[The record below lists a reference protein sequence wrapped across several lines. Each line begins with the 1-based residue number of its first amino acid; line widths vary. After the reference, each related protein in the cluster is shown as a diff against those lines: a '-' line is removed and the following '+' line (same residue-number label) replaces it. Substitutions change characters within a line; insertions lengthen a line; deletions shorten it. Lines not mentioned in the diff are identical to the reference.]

1 MGQKINPKSFR
12 TGITKNWVSR
22 WYFAMPPHKGKN
34 DVTLSKTRI
43 YAKFLMED
51 EAIRNTVKKMIS
63 LAGISLVEI
72 ERTAS
77 SIRVFIKAARPG
89 LVIGRGG
96 KGVEDLSKALEAA
109 IMKVRGDKKQ
119 IALSVNIEELRRN
132 EISAEYTAQQ
142 IAWDMEKRMSTR
154 RTMKKYLDF
163 IAQNREVRG
172 AKILVSGRVDG
183 GEIARREVLK
193 YGSLPLQN
201 LRADIDYGTATA
213 FTSYGTNGIKVW
225 IYKGEIFANA
235 KKAADERRQSEEARG
250 NKIDR

>member
-1 MGQKINPKSFR
+1 
-12 TGITKNWVSR
+12 
-22 WYFAMPPHKGKN
+22 
-34 DVTLSKTRI
+34 
-43 YAKFLMED
+43 ME
-51 EAIRNTVKKMIS
+51 
-63 LAGISLVEI
+63 
-72 ERTAS
+72 
-77 SIRVFIKAARPG
+77 
-89 LVIGRGG
+89 
-96 KGVEDLSKALEAA
+96 ALEAA

>member
-1 MGQKINPKSFR
+1 
-12 TGITKNWVSR
+12 
-22 WYFAMPPHKGKN
+22 MPPHKGKN
-34 DVTLSKTRI
+34 DTALSKTKI
-43 YAKFLMED
+43 YARFLMED
-51 EAIRNTVKKMIS
+51 EAIRETVNKKIS
-63 LAGISLVEI
+63 LAGVSLIEI

-96 KGVEDLSKALEAA
+96 KGVEELSKAIEAA
-109 IMKVRGDKKQ
+109 ILKVRGDKKPV
-119 IALSVNIEELRRN
+119 ALSVNIEELRRN

-142 IAWDMEKRMSTR
+142 IAWDLEKRMSTR

-163 IAQNREVRG
+163 IAQNRDVRG

-213 FTSYGTNGIKVW
+213 FTTYGTNGIKVW
-225 IYKGEIFANA
+225 IYKGEIFAKRA
-235 KKAADERRQSEEARG
+235 EKSHGSDESRG
-250 NKIDR
+250 NKIEK

>member
-34 DVTLSKTRI
+34 DTAISKTKI

-51 EAIRNTVKKMIS
+51 EAIRATIKKKIS
-63 LAGISLVEI
+63 LAGVSVVEI

-96 KGVEDLSKALEAA
+96 KGVEELSKAIESA
-109 IMKVRGDKKQ
+109 ILKVRGDKKP
-119 IALSVNIEELRRN
+119 ISLSVNIEELRRN

-142 IAWDMEKRMSTR
+142 IAWDLEKRMSTR

-163 IAQNREVRG
+163 ISQNRDVRG

-201 LRADIDYGTATA
+201 LRADVDYGTATA
-213 FTSYGTNGIKVW
+213 FTTYGTNGIKVW
-225 IYKGEIFANA
+225 IYKGEIFAKRA
-235 KKAADERRQSEEARG
+235 ERAHGSEESHG
-250 NKIDR
+250 NKIEK

>member
-1 MGQKINPKSFR
+1 
-12 TGITKNWVSR
+12 
-22 WYFAMPPHKGKN
+22 MPPHKGKN
-34 DVTLSKTRI
+34 DVTLSKTKI

-51 EAIRNTVKKMIS
+51 EAIRDTIKKKIS
-63 LAGISLVEI
+63 LAGVSLIEI

-96 KGVEDLSKALEAA
+96 KGVEELSKAIETA
-109 IMKVRGDKKQ
+109 ITKVRGDKKPV
-119 IALSVNIEELRRN
+119 ALSVNIEELRRN

-142 IAWDMEKRMSTR
+142 IAWDLEKRMSTR

-163 IAQNREVRG
+163 IAQNRDVRG

-201 LRADIDYGTATA
+201 LRADVDYGTATA
-213 FTSYGTNGIKVW
+213 FTTYGTNGIKVW
-225 IYKGEIFANA
+225 IYKGEIFAKRA
-235 KKAADERRQSEEARG
+235 ERAHGSDESRG
-250 NKIDR
+250 NKIEK